1 MAFYNLSVAESKEEY
16 LGNCSF
22 FLALAATENNA
33 LRIAAGLVTEKMLP
47 WALGGAI
54 AMLLGK
60 VLGDRVVRIMPVNTL
75 KKSVYGLMGL
85 SGVITLLK
93 SAGIFAAG

>member
-1 MAFYNLSVAESKEEY
+1 
-16 LGNCSF
+16 
-22 FLALAATENNA
+22 
-33 LRIAAGLVTEKMLP
+33 
-47 WALGGAI
+47 
-54 AMLLGK
+54 MLLGK